1 MVRFRCICRG
11 SQKRVHDPTSRFPPL
26 APAGRCSP
34 ASAVLSRR
42 YDFLTP
48 IPPRF
53 VSFAW
58 WYLNVHS
65 LSSLPGGRVRRQSLE
80 LVTRFSSRD
89 LIEETTGPPKFLEN
103 PNCLSA
109 HVQSTPAGLLA
120 PDQYGTAAWPL
131 VCEQQRLPRWVFRRS
146 IAWLSDSLS
155 TLRRAGYPTTTQ
167 DSLPAAGQAL
177 PDGLPTRRVPTKGLK
192 VASLHLIPL
201 SQALLGAITS
211 T

>member
-65 LSSLPGGRVRRQSLE
+65 LSSLPGGRVCRQSLE
-80 LVTRFSSRD
+80 LVTRFSGRD
-89 LIEETTGPPKFLEN
+89 LTEETTGPLKFLEN

-120 PDQYGTAAWPL
+120 PDHKVP
-131 VCEQQRLPRWVFRRS
+131 QRGPRGRKNRGSRNWSFE
-146 IAWLSDSLS
+146 A
-155 TLRRAGYPTTTQ
+155 Q
-167 DSLPAAGQAL
+167 
-177 PDGLPTRRVPTKGLK
+177 
-192 VASLHLIPL
+192 
-201 SQALLGAITS
+201 
-211 T
+211 

>member
-1 MVRFRCICRG
+1 MNAICGDCFANAAIRSCFGDTMVRFRCICRG

-48 IPPRF
+48 IPPHF

-65 LSSLPGGRVRRQSLE
+65 LSSLPGGRVRRRSLE

-89 LIEETTGPPKFLEN
+89 LTEETTGPPKVLEN
-103 PNCLSA
+103 PNCPFA

-120 PDQYGTAAWPL
+120 PDHK
-131 VCEQQRLPRWVFRRS
+131 VKQRGPWYVKSKGSDERS
-146 IAWLSDSLS
+146 FDA
-155 TLRRAGYPTTTQ
+155 Q
-167 DSLPAAGQAL
+167 
-177 PDGLPTRRVPTKGLK
+177 
-192 VASLHLIPL
+192 
-201 SQALLGAITS
+201 
-211 T
+211 

>member
-48 IPPRF
+48 IPPHF

-80 LVTRFSSRD
+80 LVIRFSGRN
-89 LIEETTGPPKFLEN
+89 LIEETTGPLKFLEN

-120 PDQYGTAAWPL
+120 PDHK
-131 VCEQQRLPRWVFRRS
+131 VQQRGPWYVKSKGSHERS
-146 IAWLSDSLS
+146 FDA
-155 TLRRAGYPTTTQ
+155 Q
-167 DSLPAAGQAL
+167 
-177 PDGLPTRRVPTKGLK
+177 
-192 VASLHLIPL
+192 
-201 SQALLGAITS
+201 
-211 T
+211 